1 MCSLQG
7 LHEHRDLRAEDEV
20 QGGLQPELRQV
31 PQAAQCAG
39 PAQQAVCPPREPAQ
53 TTSERQQRIQGE

>member
-1 MCSLQG
+1 MFSLQG
-7 LHEHRDLRAEDEV
+7 LHEHRELRAEDEV

-39 PAQQAVCPPREPAQ
+39 PAQQAVCSSRESAQ
-53 TTSERQQRIQGE
+53 KSSERQQRIQGE